1 MTTETALITSA
12 GEAAAI
18 AANGSG
24 LELKI
29 THVAIGAASYT
40 PTRAMTALTDLREVA
55 PVLVGAKQGS
65 QVTLT
70 ATFRASLYTGLG
82 YGVGE
87 IGFFAGN
94 PTAGGV
100 LVAVISAPGRSAPA
114 RGGANITNYTPT
126 FVLSFTGVPAGSVG
140 VTFDPTAGAGLVA
153 LSAHV
158 AAVDPHPQYLPKA
171 GGTMSG
177 PIVLAGPGTAPLHP
191 VTRNQLDTALSA
203 FGSVDAQTIS
213 VGTKIIKF
221 GTTSSFPLD
230 STNNAVAFTTPFPNA
245 CDVVL
250 LTASTNNGV
259 GNPSSNYVAGIYD
272 KTAAGFKVNNDSL
285 ASAFDWIAIGR

>member
-55 PVLVGAKQGS
+55 PVLVGVKQGS

-94 PTAGGV
+94 PAAGGT
-100 LVAVISAPGRSAPA
+100 LVALISAPGRAAPA

-126 FVLSFTGVPAGSVG
+126 FVLTFTGVPSGSVG
-140 VTFDPTAGAGLVA
+140 VTFDPAAGAGLAA

-158 AAVDPHPQYLPKA
+158 AATDPHPQYMPKA
-171 GGTMSG
+171 GGAFTG
-177 PIVLAGPGTAPLHP
+177 PVAMAGPADDPLEP
-191 VTRNQLDTALSA
+191 VTLAQLNAALSA

-221 GTTSSFPLD
+221 GTTPTFPLD
-230 STNNAVAFTTPFPNA
+230 STNNAVAFTTPFPTA

-272 KTAAGFKVNNDSL
+272 KTAAGFKVNNDAL
-285 ASAFDWIAIGR
+285 ASSFDWIAIGR